1 MEPAE
6 IRIGE
11 RIIGAE
17 EPCYIIAEAGVNHNG
32 NLSTALELVDV
43 AAEAG
48 ADAVKFQTFNPDEV
62 VTKTANKARYQK
74 ASENDTETFYE
85 MLCRL
90 QLTYDDFRKLSNRAR
105 EQGITFISKGYKQEL
120 DFLFELNVPLFKIDS
135 ASIIYYSYL
144 RKAAEFG
151 IPIVLSTGTATL
163 GEVEKALKLI
173 YETGNRQVIL
183 LHCTTAYPAP
193 NEQINLRAMLTLKN
207 AFGLN
212 VGLSDHSMGIEVS
225 LAAVALGAT
234 VIEKHFTLDRN
245 QPGPDHRASL
255 EPDELHALVQGVS
268 KVQAA
273 LGSPYKAPTRLER
286 ENMLVVR
293 RSLVAEC
300 DIKAGESF
308 KASMVSF
315 KRPSGGL
322 GEEFQ
327 ELILGRVATRDIS
340 EGEPITWDMV
350 GGLFK

>member
-1 MEPAE
+1 
-6 IRIGE
+6 
-11 RIIGAE
+11 
-17 EPCYIIAEAGVNHNG
+17 
-32 NLSTALELVDV
+32 
-43 AAEAG
+43 
-48 ADAVKFQTFNPDEV
+48 
-62 VTKTANKARYQK
+62 
-74 ASENDTETFYE
+74 

-90 QLTYDDFRKLSNRAR
+90 QLTYNDFRKLNNRAR
-105 EQGITFISKGYKQEL
+105 ERGITFISKGYKQEL
-120 DFLFELNVPLFKIDS
+120 DFLHDLNVPFFKIDS

-144 RKAAEFG
+144 RRAAQFG

-163 GEVEKALKLI
+163 GEVEKALKVI
-173 YETGNRQVIL
+173 YDEGNRQVIL

-193 NEQINLRAMLTLKN
+193 VEQINLRAMLTLKN

-212 VGLSDHSMGIEVS
+212 VGLSDHSTGVEVA
-225 LAAVALGAT
+225 LAAVALGSV

-255 EPDELHALVQGVS
+255 EPDELQALIQGVS

-273 LGSPYKAPTRLER
+273 LGSPLKAPTSLER

-308 KASMVSF
+308 KASMISF

-322 GEEFQ
+322 GEDFLEV
-327 ELILGRVATRDIS
+327 ILGRLATKAIK

-350 GGLFK
+350 GGFSK